1 MPEERPG
8 PHRAPH
14 LVRCICRTNSLHTPP
29 FISGRLLLRFEGRK
43 ERETKEVS
51 LMSEIKHY
59 ILQPRANVSIAI
71 KVLNAIH
78 RWGAAKERLEAFR

>member
-8 PHRAPH
+8 AHRVPH
-14 LVRCICRTNSLHTPP
+14 LVHYANCCICRTNSLHTPP
-29 FISGRLLLRFEGRK
+29 FISGRLLLCVEGRK

-51 LMSEIKHY
+51 LMSEIKHF

-78 RWGAAKERLEAFR
+78 R